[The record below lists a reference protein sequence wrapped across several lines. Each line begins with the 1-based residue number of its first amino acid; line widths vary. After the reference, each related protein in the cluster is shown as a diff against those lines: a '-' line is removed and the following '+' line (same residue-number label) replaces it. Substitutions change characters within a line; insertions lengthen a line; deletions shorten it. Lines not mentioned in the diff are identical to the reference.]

1 MFSYIY
7 IYMSLYVFIEFYL
20 YILIITLFLVTYV
33 NTLISAMHS
42 NIFNYSIKIIG
53 MTFVTFL

>member
-1 MFSYIY
+1 MYICMY
-7 IYMSLYVFIEFYL
+7 VCLSLYVFIEFYL
-20 YILIITLFLVTYV
+20 YILTITLFLVAYV
-33 NTLISAMHS
+33 NTLISAMPS